1 MSLTMNEL
9 RGPAARGGPKLRFAP
24 FVSFEN
30 PGSTDEITGTTL
42 QTCCVALSLQIRQQ
56 HEEMTEA
63 QEVPETL
70 EMTKRREVTT
80 T

>member
-9 RGPAARGGPKLRFAP
+9 RGRSARGGPKLRFAP
-24 FVSFEN
+24 FVSLEN
-30 PGSTDEITGTTL
+30 PGSTDGITGTTL